1 MKDEQITTALTT
13 KAVTIR
19 INGGSQEAQYL
30 AAYYPVPV
38 LPALIIID
46 NGQLVVDIRAGETKI
61 HFKAAILSA
70 LSSTSSQS
78 QRRPRSQIPIPGPS
92 VTQYIPDQTVPQVQT
107 LPRMTYSTPSSSDQ
121 PDVSSSSTCLG
132 SAASPPH
139 LSQPT
144 VRDPDSDALS
154 STARNTVDHANL
166 PLSSSQ
172 DVGLAAVVPS
182 NANQLMASSSDSSS
196 AQPSQTVQN
205 LLADRRR
212 RLEIDKTAKDAAE
225 KAERKAKAETRKEA
239 MTVAP
244 DSAKAK
250 QATYAAQQRKR
261 QQEAKVERERIVR
274 QIEHDKA
281 ERKEREERRKAIARA
296 ETGGTDGAAGL
307 VDQQLASESKF
318 PKSAKST
325 ECAIQIRLF
334 DGSTIRSR
342 FAPDCSLRGDVR
354 PWIDR
359 EKSDDIPYMFK
370 QVLTPMPNRTLSIS
384 EEEESLQSLGLSPN
398 ATLVI
403 SPVQSY
409 TAAYNGGQG
418 FVSRGATAG
427 YNVISA
433 GADLV
438 TGALGTFLGLGRA
451 TAPVEVPK
459 PNGKRAQ
466 ESAEA
471 DKLGTALSPNIRT
484 LRDQEDSQKD
494 HQLYN
499 GNQVPS
505 FALLPI
511 HLN

>member
-13 KAVTIR
+13 KAITIR

-30 AAYYPVPV
+30 SAYYPVPV

-46 NGQLVVDIRAGETKI
+46 NGQLVVDIRAGETKT
-61 HFKAAILSA
+61 HFKAAILSV
-70 LSSTSSQS
+70 LSSTSSQF
-78 QRRPRSQIPIPGPS
+78 RRTPRSQVPIPDPS
-92 VTQYIPDQTVPQVQT
+92 VTQQILDQAVPQI
-107 LPRMTYSTPSSSDQ
+107 STIPPSS
-121 PDVSSSSTCLG
+121 PDWPDASSPSTCLG

-139 LSQPT
+139 SSQPT
-144 VRDPDSDALS
+144 MRDPDSDASS
-154 STARNTVDHANL
+154 STARNTVDEANL
-166 PLSSSQ
+166 PLSRSQ
-172 DVGLAAVVPS
+172 NVAVVPS
-182 NANQLMASSSDSSS
+182 NANQSMGSTSDSSS
-196 AQPSQTVQN
+196 AQHSQTVQN

-212 RLEIDKTAKDAAE
+212 RLETDKTAKDAAE
-225 KAERKAKAETRKEA
+225 KAERKAKAEARKEA
-239 MTVAP
+239 MIVAP

-281 ERKEREERRKAIARA
+281 ERKEREERRKAIAKA
-296 ETGGTDGAAGL
+296 ETGGNDGAGGL
-307 VDQQLASESKF
+307 VDQQLASESKL
-318 PKSAKST
+318 PKTVKST

-342 FAPDCSLRGDVR
+342 FAPDRSLRGDVR
-354 PWIDR
+354 PWIDH

-370 QVLTPMPNRTLSIS
+370 QVLTPMPNRNLSIS

-409 TAAYNGGQG
+409 TAAYSGGQG
-418 FVSRGATAG
+418 FVSKGASAG

-433 GADLV
+433 GADLI

-451 TAPVEVPK
+451 TAPVEVPEA
-459 PNGKRAQ
+459 NGTRAQ

-471 DKLGTALSPNIRT
+471 DKVGTALGPNIRT
-484 LRDQEDSQKD
+484 LRDQEDAQKD

-505 FALLPI
+505 VALLPI
-511 HLN
+511 HLNWH